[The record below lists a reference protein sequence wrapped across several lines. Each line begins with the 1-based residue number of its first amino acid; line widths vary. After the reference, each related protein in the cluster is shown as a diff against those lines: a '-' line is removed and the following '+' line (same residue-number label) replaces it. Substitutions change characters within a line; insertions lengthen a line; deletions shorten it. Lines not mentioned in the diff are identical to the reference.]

1 MNWLDILSVI
11 LIALGLSADCFA
23 VSLGIGASG
32 RAGSWKHILRVG
44 VAFGVFQAVM
54 PLLGWVVGQ
63 TVLQLIAGYDHW
75 VAFALL
81 LFVGGRMIWEFIER
95 KSVSEAADISRWIT
109 LLTLSVATSIDA
121 LAVGL
126 SFALLKLNILI
137 CAAIIGV
144 VAFSVTVMG
153 CWLGR
158 RASVIIGR
166 WALLAGGIILIGIGA
181 RILITHMV
189 E

>member
-1 MNWLDILSVI
+1 MNWLDLFSVI

-32 RAGSWKHILRVG
+32 KAGSWKQVLRVG
-44 VAFGVFQAVM
+44 VAFGVFQASM
-54 PLLGWVVGQ
+54 PLIGWLAGQ
-63 TVLQLIAGYDHW
+63 TVVQFISGYDHW
-75 VAFALL
+75 IAFALL

-95 KSVSEAADISRWIT
+95 KSESEAADISKWMTLIT
-109 LLTLSVATSIDA
+109 LSLATSIDA

-126 SFALLKLNILI
+126 SFALLKLNILV
-137 CAAIIGV
+137 CAAIIGI
-144 VAFSVTVMG
+144 VAFLVTALG

-158 RASVIIGR
+158 KASVIIGR
-166 WALLAGGIILIGIGA
+166 WALLAGGIVLIGIGA